1 MPTIGFTS
9 TTFTNEPTALPG
21 LEFAIEHG
29 FHALELSGN
38 RLWPEVMAAAE
49 RSAASGQP
57 VLL

>member
-38 RLWPEVMAAAE
+38 HVWPEAM
-49 RSAASGQP
+49 ASGE
-57 VLL
+57 VALE